1 MKHATAD
8 LWFIARQMLTQ
19 LLCVAGAATA
29 AALAGL
35 TRRHRA
41 EVLTWLPPLET
52 LVRKLLLIEA
62 AALAPRLIAKRAG
75 GDQRART
82 ARAHQVAFKLSPLAL
97 PKAHPARIRLL
108 GAPTTLAELWL
119 NQRRAARVSRLSEAP
134 RAAPNVR
141 LANRIAALAAVIAKP
156 LPHARRLARLLR
168 RPSGAAKL
176 ADAIASARLGRRP
189 LTFNDQA
196 FASASGQAAHIAAR
210 APEPG

>member
-35 TRRHRA
+35 TRRQRA

-62 AALAPRLIAKRAG
+62 AALTPLVVAKRAG
-75 GDQRART
+75 GERRAQT
-82 ARAHQVAFKLSPLAL
+82 ARAHQVAFKLSPLAST
-97 PKAHPARIRLL
+97 KAHPARIRLL

-119 NQRRAARVSRLSEAP
+119 SQQRAVRVSRLNEAP

-156 LPHARRLARLLR
+156 LPHVRRLARLLR

-176 ADAIASARLGRRP
+176 IDTIASARLGRRP

-196 FASASGQAAHIAAR
+196 FACATEQAAAAR

>member
-1 MKHATAD
+1 MKHAD

-62 AALAPRLIAKRAG
+62 AALAPLKIAKRG
-75 GDQRART
+75 SSEQRAQSV
-82 ARAHQVAFKLSPLAL
+82 RAHQPAFKLSPLAQS
-97 PKAHPARIRLL
+97 KAHPARIRLL
-108 GAPTTLAELWL
+108 GAPTTLSELWL
-119 NQRRAARVSRLSEAP
+119 NQQRAARVARLSEAP

-176 ADAIASARLGRRP
+176 ASTIASARLGQRP
-189 LTFNDQA
+189 LAFNDRAFDCASEQA
-196 FASASGQAAHIAAR
+196 THIAGR

>member
-19 LLCVAGAATA
+19 LLFVAGAATA
-29 AALAGL
+29 TTLAGL

-62 AALAPRLIAKRAG
+62 AALPPTKIAKRAG
-75 GDQRART
+75 GNQRAQT
-82 ARAHQVAFKLSPLAL
+82 ARAHQPTFKLSPLS
-97 PKAHPARIRLL
+97 PPNAHPARIRLL

-119 NQRRAARVSRLSEAP
+119 DQQRAARVSRLSAAP

-168 RPSGAAKL
+168 QPSGAAKL
-176 ADAIASARLGRRP
+176 ADAIATARLGRRP
-189 LTFNDQA
+189 FTFNDHA
-196 FASASGQAAHIAAR
+196 FACASEQAAAAR

>member
-1 MKHATAD
+1 MKHAD

-62 AALAPRLIAKRAG
+62 AALAPVVIAKRAR

-82 ARAHQVAFKLSPLAL
+82 ARAHQAAFKLSPLAQ

-119 NQRRAARVSRLSEAP
+119 NQQRAARVSRLGEAP
-134 RAAPNVR
+134 RAAPHVR

-168 RPSGAAKL
+168 QPSSAATL
-176 ADAIASARLGRRP
+176 ADTIAAARLGRRP
-189 LTFNDQA
+189 LAFNDHA
-196 FASASGQAAHIAAR
+196 FDCASEQAAAAR